1 MTEEEI
7 AVKLEGHEHELKSLK
22 HRMIKQEDN
31 SNIIQGLLL
40 QVKELAVTMQQML
53 EEQREQG
60 KRLDRLEEEP
70 ADSWRQ
76 LKRMVLTAAVS
87 GLAGAVVGALSSV
100 L

>member
-7 AVKLEGHEHELKSLK
+7 AVKLEGHEQELKSLK

-76 LKRMVLTAAVS
+76 LKRMVLTAVVS
-87 GLAGAVVGALSSV
+87 GFAGAAVGALISV